1 MKTYIS
7 IAISA
12 SFLLFSAPSF
22 ADSCDQAAYFY
33 KKGQFRSARTVL
45 APLIKKG
52 EACAEYY
59 MGVMYEEGAGVK
71 KTESNRKKGVSLIE
85 SARKKGYPAAIEFMN
100 SYH

>member
-7 IAISA
+7 IAIAA
-12 SFLLFSAPSF
+12 SFLLISGPSF

-45 APLIKKG
+45 DPLIKKG

>member
-1 MKTYIS
+1 MLLIS
-7 IAISA
+7 IS
-12 SFLLFSAPSF
+12 SF
-22 ADSCDQAAYFY
+22 ADTDSCEQATFFY
-33 KKGQFRSARTVL
+33 KKGQYHSAKTIL
-45 APLIKKG
+45 APLVKKG

-85 SARKKGYPAAIEFMN
+85 SAKTKGYPAAIKFMN